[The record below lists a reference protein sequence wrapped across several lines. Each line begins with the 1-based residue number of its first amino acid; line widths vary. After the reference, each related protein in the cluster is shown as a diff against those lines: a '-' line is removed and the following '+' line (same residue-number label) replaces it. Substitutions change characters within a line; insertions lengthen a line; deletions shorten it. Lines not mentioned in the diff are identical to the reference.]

1 MKEVQ
6 KGPTSGIMSPL
17 LSHSDRTEYAGATV
31 RKLAQDLEPKPGVP

>member
-17 LSHSDRTEYAGATV
+17 LSHSDRAEYAGEKK
-31 RKLAQDLEPKPGVP
+31 RKEN